1 MTPNPHARRRP
12 FRSVTSRRVRP
23 SELAVMLGWT
33 RANAPYTLRHIAFR
47 RGVHILG
54 AIGAGKTSL
63 LLRYLYA
70 FGTRFPWVL
79 HDFIG
84 NGHRQL
90 QTWIATLATILAVA
104 ERHCLDLRG
113 ITPQFLRRF
122 AFLSIG
128 DPNPAIRVDL
138 LRRRILPDG
147 TRETVRDVTGRAL
160 EVFFAKLNDPD
171 AAQRVR
177 FRRIATALLAC
188 LIAGERPITEALLV
202 LDDPD
207 YICFLEREITSRR
220 FRRSDH
226 RFLAHQLSELHHVL
240 ALRPRD
246 PSKSWRAFE
255 DMTESTRNS
264 MSDFAQG
271 TLLGELFG
279 AETFPLEHVAF
290 GRTSLS
296 VTTRHADDTLKSQ
309 AFQALHA
316 MLHALF
322 LHRQDLSAPNPLT
335 YILDEPRWVRR
346 NFPGILAVSRNL
358 GVSYFVAHQSL
369 AQWEDIGLLTMP
381 KQLRALTN
389 LQVAFRPTSFADAED
404 EILHTHLI
412 QPDGL
417 VQRFIAS
424 GSSSGE
430 RDSYS
435 TVLSGWANVFGGL
448 GGSDR
453 STYGSG
459 SSFDVSE
466 HEVLNI
472 VGFQDQVRYLAQAA
486 IWRARFTGTVTLDGI
501 GTEIALAP
509 PPGFPAILAGVPILD
524 SYRRWH
530 DEYWWSQLVLQT
542 LYAPNGRVDL
552 SSPPHSA
559 SSDPEEPLD
568 SRDGRARHDDATAS
582 PARSIESAVALG
594 GSANTP
600 VAPPTFPAFAA
611 PPARGS
617 QPRRRRPHRRG
628 NGGSQGAT

>member
-1 MTPNPHARRRP
+1 
-12 FRSVTSRRVRP
+12 
-23 SELAVMLGWT
+23 MLGWT
-33 RANAPYTLRHIAFR
+33 RAHAPYTLSHMAFR

-79 HDFIG
+79 HDYIG
-84 NGHRQL
+84 NGHRHL

-104 ERHCLDLRG
+104 ERHCLDLAG
-113 ITPQFLRRF
+113 VTQQFLRRF

-138 LRRRILPDG
+138 LRRRMLQDG

-177 FRRIATALLAC
+177 FRRIATALLCC
-188 LIAGERPITEALLV
+188 LVAGERPVTEALFV
-202 LDDPD
+202 FDDPTYMD
-207 YICFLEREITSRR
+207 FLEREITSRK

-240 ALRPRD
+240 ALRPD

-264 MSDFAQG
+264 MSDFAPG
-271 TLLGELFG
+271 TLLGELFS
-279 AETFPLEHVAF
+279 AETFPLEAVAF

-309 AFQALHA
+309 AFQALHS
-316 MLHALF
+316 MLHSLF
-322 LHRQDLSAPNPLT
+322 LHRQDLPAPNPLT
-335 YILDEPRWVRR
+335 YIVDEPRWVRR

-369 AQWEDIGLLTMP
+369 AQWEDIGLLTMS

-389 LQVAFRPTSFADAED
+389 LQVAFRSTSFDDAED
-404 EILHTHLI
+404 EILHTYLI

-424 GSSSGE
+424 GSSSGD

-435 TVLSGWANVFGGL
+435 TVSSGWANLFGGL

-486 IWRARFTGTVTLDGI
+486 IWRPRFTGTVTLDGI

-509 PPGFPAILAGVPILD
+509 PPGFPAVLAGVPILD
-524 SYRRWH
+524 SYHRWH
-530 DEYWWSQLVLQT
+530 DQYWWGQLVPRT
-542 LYAPNGRVDL
+542 PYEPWGRVDL
-552 SSPPHSA
+552 SSTSRGT
-559 SSDPEEPLD
+559 SSDVEEPLGVPD
-568 SRDGRARHDDATAS
+568 ERARIDDAAAIATSEA
-582 PARSIESAVALG
+582 AAVQP
-594 GSANTP
+594 GSAKMP
-600 VAPPTFPAFAA
+600 IAPPTFPALGA
-611 PPARGS
+611 PPMRGS
-617 QPRRRRPHRRG
+617 KPRRRRQHRRG
-628 NGGSQGAT
+628 NGGARSDG